1 MHIRYSKQTAHLTRH
16 LCLSKS
22 TIMSFRLMN
31 LITQMALRKLAVTSS
46 LLFLLFLIPSFGE
59 IGNITSQTRAAQ
71 ITRKGDKI
79 LTEVNTPV
87 EMRDLIQTLKGRA
100 NIKFVDD
107 TKVSVTEYSKL
118 LIDEFVYNPEKKT
131 GKLSLKAALGTI
143 RYSSGKI
150 AKNSRQNVKIKSPTA
165 CVSVRGTD
173 FTMNVQEDGASSF
186 LLLPSVD
193 ADGNSYIGSIDVSTL
208 GGTVTLDQAYEATTV
223 TTAIAPPTPPQVI
236 QQDGPVKG
244 KKQDAGKDNNEDKKP
259 TDEKDDAKID
269 EIKIKKKETQI
280 MNTFL
285 KMNDGR
291 YVFFSKDKDNMI
303 SLIVE
308 DGSNVTVNYDNRG
321 SIINAKFNSGN
332 NVLFNIKQQ

>member
-1 MHIRYSKQTAHLTRH
+1 VVPLKATLILSVL
-16 LCLSKS
+16 LCLLS
-22 TIMSFRLMN
+22 
-31 LITQMALRKLAVTSS
+31 SS
-46 LLFLLFLIPSFGE
+46 LAE
-59 IGNITSQTRAAQ
+59 VGNVTAQTRAAQ

-79 LTEVNTPV
+79 LTEVDTPV

-100 NIKFVDD
+100 DIRFVDD

-150 AKNSRQNVKIKSPTA
+150 AKNSRKNVKIKSPTA
-165 CVSVRGTD
+165 SVSVRGTD

-186 LLLPSVD
+186 ILLPSTD
-193 ADGNSYIGSIDVSTL
+193 EAGNSYVGSIDVSTL
-208 GGTVTLDQAYEATTV
+208 GGTVTLNQAYEATTV
-223 TTAIAPPTPPQVI
+223 TTAIAPPSPPQVI
-236 QQDGPVKG
+236 QQDGPAEP
-244 KKQDAGKDNNEDKKP
+244 KKKNNKDNNENNNNNTGDDKDNK
-259 TDEKDDAKID
+259 ENFDD
-269 EIKIKKKETQI
+269 IKIKRREAQL

-285 KMNDGR
+285 KMEDGR

-308 DGSNVTVNYDNRG
+308 DGSNVTVNYDNKG

-332 NVLFNIKQQ
+332 NVQFNIKQQ

>member
-1 MHIRYSKQTAHLTRH
+1 MNSLTQTVLHRALVIS
-16 LCLSKS
+16 LILNILS
-22 TIMSFRLMN
+22 
-31 LITQMALRKLAVTSS
+31 AS
-46 LLFLLFLIPSFGE
+46 LYAE
-59 IGNITSQTRAAQ
+59 IGSVTSQTKAAR
-71 ITRKGDKI
+71 ITRQGDKI

-87 EMRDLIQTLKGRA
+87 EMRDLIETLKGRT

-118 LIDEFVYNPEKKT
+118 LIDEFIYNPEKKT

-165 CVSVRGTD
+165 SVSVRGTD

-186 LLLPSVD
+186 LLLPSTD
-193 ADGNSYIGSIDVSTL
+193 DTGKSYVGSIDVSTL
-208 GGTVTLDQAYEATTV
+208 GGTVTLNKAYEATTV
-223 TTAIAPPTPPQVI
+223 TSAIAAPTPPQVI
-236 QQDGPVKG
+236 KQDGPAVKED
-244 KKQDAGKDNNEDKKP
+244 KKNKDDIEKDNNAEDNNEDQKF
-259 TDEKDDAKID
+259 DD
-269 EIKIKKKETQI
+269 IKIKRKEKQI

-285 KMNDGR
+285 KMDDGR
-291 YVFFSKDKDNMI
+291 YVFFSKDKDNLI

-308 DGSNVTVNYDNRG
+308 DGANVTVNYDNSG
-321 SIINAKFNSGN
+321 SIINAKMNSGN

>member
-1 MHIRYSKQTAHLTRH
+1 MVLILNI
-16 LCLSKS
+16 LSVS
-22 TIMSFRLMN
+22 VY
-31 LITQMALRKLAVTSS
+31 A
-46 LLFLLFLIPSFGE
+46 E
-59 IGNITSQTRAAQ
+59 IGNVTSQTKAAR

-87 EMRDLIQTLKGRA
+87 EMRDLIETLKGRT

-165 CVSVRGTD
+165 SVSVRGTD

-186 LLLPSVD
+186 LLLPSTDD
-193 ADGNSYIGSIDVSTL
+193 AGKSYVGSIDVSTL
-208 GGTVTLDQAYEATTV
+208 GGTVTLNKAYEATTV
-223 TTAIAPPTPPQVI
+223 TSAIAAPTPPQVI
-236 QQDGPVKG
+236 KQDGPAVKEE
-244 KKQDAGKDNNEDKKP
+244 KKDKDDLEKDNNAEDNNDKQKLE
-259 TDEKDDAKID
+259 DI
-269 EIKIKKKETQI
+269 EIKRKEKQI

-285 KMNDGR
+285 KMDDGR
-291 YVFFSKDKDNMI
+291 YVFFSKDKDNLI

-308 DGSNVTVNYDNRG
+308 DGANVTVNYDNSG
-321 SIINAKFNSGN
+321 SIINAKMNSGN

>member
-1 MHIRYSKQTAHLTRH
+1 
-16 LCLSKS
+16 
-22 TIMSFRLMN
+22 
-31 LITQMALRKLAVTSS
+31 MALRKLAVTSS

-87 EMRDLIQTLKGRA
+87 EMRDIIQTLKGRT

-165 CVSVRGTD
+165 SVSVRGTD

-186 LLLPSVD
+186 LLLPSTD
-193 ADGNSYIGSIDVSTL
+193 ADGNSYVGSIDVSTL

-223 TTAIAPPTPPQVI
+223 TTAIAAPTPPQVI
-236 QQDGPVKG
+236 QQDGPVKV
-244 KKQDAGKDNNEDKKP
+244 KKKGDGKDSNENKKP
-259 TDEKDDAKID
+259 ADEKKEVNFD
-269 EIKIKKKETQI
+269 EIKIKRKETQV

-285 KMNDGR
+285 RMNDGR

>member
-1 MHIRYSKQTAHLTRH
+1 VISLI
-16 LCLSKS
+16 LSILS
-22 TIMSFRLMN
+22 VSVY
-31 LITQMALRKLAVTSS
+31 A
-46 LLFLLFLIPSFGE
+46 E
-59 IGNITSQTRAAQ
+59 IGNVTSQTRAAQ

-87 EMRDLIQTLKGRA
+87 EMRDLIQTLKGRTD
-100 NIKFVDD
+100 IKFVDD

-165 CVSVRGTD
+165 SVSVRGTD

-186 LLLPSVD
+186 LLLPSTD
-193 ADGNSYIGSIDVSTL
+193 ENGNSYVGSIEVATL
-208 GGTVTLDQAYEATTV
+208 GGKVTLDQAYEATTV
-223 TTAIAPPTPPQVI
+223 TTAIAPPSPPQVI
-236 QQDGPVKG
+236 QQDGPAGPKKDKG
-244 KKQDAGKDNNEDKKP
+244 KNDNNENKKP
-259 TDEKDDAKID
+259 ADKDDGKND
-269 EIKIKKKETQI
+269 FEDIKIKRKEKQI

-285 KMNDGR
+285 KMEDGR

>member
-1 MHIRYSKQTAHLTRH
+1 MVPLKATLILSIL
-16 LCLSKS
+16 LCLFS
-22 TIMSFRLMN
+22 TS
-31 LITQMALRKLAVTSS
+31 LAEVGNVTA
-46 LLFLLFLIPSFGE
+46 
-59 IGNITSQTRAAQ
+59 QTRAAQ

-79 LTEVNTPV
+79 LTEVDTPV

-100 NIKFVDD
+100 DIKFVDD

-165 CVSVRGTD
+165 SVSVRGTD

-186 LLLPSVD
+186 ILLPSTD
-193 ADGNSYIGSIDVSTL
+193 EAGKSYVGSIDVSTL
-208 GGTVTLDQAYEATTV
+208 GGTVTLNQAYEATTV

-236 QQDGPVKG
+236 QQDGPAEP
-244 KKQDAGKDNNEDKKP
+244 KKKDNNDNNENNNNAGDNEGDKKE
-259 TDEKDDAKID
+259 DFDD
-269 EIKIKKKETQI
+269 IKIKRKEKQI

-285 KMNDGR
+285 KMEDGR

-308 DGSNVTVNYDNRG
+308 DGSNVTVNYDNKG

-332 NVLFNIKQQ
+332 NVQFNIKQQ

>member
-1 MHIRYSKQTAHLTRH
+1 
-16 LCLSKS
+16 
-22 TIMSFRLMN
+22 MN
-31 LITQMALRKLAVTSS
+31 LATQMVLRKPVVKAVTSS
-46 LLFLLFLIPSFGE
+46 LLFLLFLTPAFGE

-87 EMRDLIQTLKGRA
+87 AMRDLIQTLKGRA

-165 CVSVRGTD
+165 SVSVRGTD
-173 FTMNVQEDGASSF
+173 FTMNVQEDGATSF
-186 LLLPSVD
+186 LLLPSTD
-193 ADGNSYIGSIDVSTL
+193 TDGSSYVGSIDVSTL

-223 TTAIAPPTPPQVI
+223 TTAIAPPSPPQVI
-236 QQDGPVKG
+236 QEDGAVNG
-244 KKQDAGKDNNEDKKP
+244 KKQDVKKDNNEDKKP
-259 TDEKDDAKID
+259 TDEKEEDKFD

>member
-1 MHIRYSKQTAHLTRH
+1 
-16 LCLSKS
+16 
-22 TIMSFRLMN
+22 MN

-59 IGNITSQTRAAQ
+59 IGNITSQTRASQ

-165 CVSVRGTD
+165 SVSVRGTD

-269 EIKIKKKETQI
+269 EIKIKKKEKQI

-308 DGSNVTVNYDNRG
+308 DGSNVTVNYDNKG

>member
-1 MHIRYSKQTAHLTRH
+1 MNFLTQTVLHRALVILLT
-16 LCLSKS
+16 LSILS
-22 TIMSFRLMN
+22 VSVY
-31 LITQMALRKLAVTSS
+31 A
-46 LLFLLFLIPSFGE
+46 E
-59 IGNITSQTRAAQ
+59 IGNVTSQTKAAR

-87 EMRDLIQTLKGRA
+87 EMRDLIETLKGRA

-165 CVSVRGTD
+165 SVSVRGTD

-186 LLLPSVD
+186 LLLPSTD
-193 ADGNSYIGSIDVSTL
+193 ETGNSYVGSIDVSTL
-208 GGTVTLDQAYEATTV
+208 GGTVTLNKAYEATTV
-223 TTAIAPPTPPQVI
+223 TSAIAAPTPPQVI
-236 QQDGPVKG
+236 KQDGAAVK
-244 KKQDAGKDNNEDKKP
+244 EDKK
-259 TDEKDDAKID
+259 DKDNLEKDKNPEDKKEEQKLDDI
-269 EIKIKKKETQI
+269 EIKRKEKRV

-285 KMNDGR
+285 KMDDGR
-291 YVFFSKDKDNMI
+291 YVFFSKDKDNLI

-308 DGSNVTVNYDNRG
+308 DGANVTVNYDNNG
-321 SIINAKFNSGN
+321 SIINAKMNSGN

>member
-1 MHIRYSKQTAHLTRH
+1 MNSLIQTALHRALVIS
-16 LCLSKS
+16 LILSILS
-22 TIMSFRLMN
+22 VSVY
-31 LITQMALRKLAVTSS
+31 A
-46 LLFLLFLIPSFGE
+46 E
-59 IGNITSQTRAAQ
+59 IGNVTSQTKAAR

-87 EMRDLIQTLKGRA
+87 EMRDLIETLKGRT

-165 CVSVRGTD
+165 SVSVRGTD

-186 LLLPSVD
+186 LLLPSTD
-193 ADGNSYIGSIDVSTL
+193 ETGNSYVGSIDVSTL
-208 GGTVTLDQAYEATTV
+208 GGTVTLNKAYEATTV
-223 TTAIAPPTPPQVI
+223 TSAIAAPTPPQVI
-236 QQDGPVKG
+236 KQDGPAVK
-244 KKQDAGKDNNEDKKP
+244 EDKK
-259 TDEKDDAKID
+259 DKDNIENDQNPEDKKED
-269 EIKIKKKETQI
+269 QKFDDLEIKRKEKQI

-285 KMNDGR
+285 KMDDGR
-291 YVFFSKDKDNMI
+291 YVFFSKDKDNLI

-308 DGSNVTVNYDNRG
+308 DGANVTVNYDNSG
-321 SIINAKFNSGN
+321 SIINAKMNSGN

>member
-1 MHIRYSKQTAHLTRH
+1 MVPLKATLILSIL
-16 LCLSKS
+16 LCLFS
-22 TIMSFRLMN
+22 TS
-31 LITQMALRKLAVTSS
+31 LAEVGNVTA
-46 LLFLLFLIPSFGE
+46 
-59 IGNITSQTRAAQ
+59 QTRAAQ

-79 LTEVNTPV
+79 LTEVDTPV

-100 NIKFVDD
+100 DIKFVDD

-165 CVSVRGTD
+165 SVSVRGTD

-186 LLLPSVD
+186 ILLPSTDD
-193 ADGNSYIGSIDVSTL
+193 AGKSYVGSIDVSTL
-208 GGTVTLDQAYEATTV
+208 GGTVTLNQAYEATTV

-236 QQDGPVKG
+236 QQDGPG
-244 KKQDAGKDNNEDKKP
+244 EPKKKDNKDNNENNNNAGDNEGDKKE
-259 TDEKDDAKID
+259 DFDD
-269 EIKIKKKETQI
+269 IKIKRKEKQL

-285 KMNDGR
+285 KMEDGR

-308 DGSNVTVNYDNRG
+308 DGSNVTVNYDNKG

-332 NVLFNIKQQ
+332 NVQFNIKQQ

>member
-1 MHIRYSKQTAHLTRH
+1 MVPLRVTLILSIL
-16 LCLSKS
+16 LCLFS
-22 TIMSFRLMN
+22 TS
-31 LITQMALRKLAVTSS
+31 LAEVGNVTA
-46 LLFLLFLIPSFGE
+46 
-59 IGNITSQTRAAQ
+59 QTRAAQ

-79 LTEVNTPV
+79 LTEVDTPV

-100 NIKFVDD
+100 DIKFVDD

-165 CVSVRGTD
+165 SVSVRGTD

-186 LLLPSVD
+186 ILLPSTD
-193 ADGNSYIGSIDVSTL
+193 EAGKSYVGSIDVSTL
-208 GGTVTLDQAYEATTV
+208 GGTVTLNQAYEATTV

-236 QQDGPVKG
+236 QQDGPAEP
-244 KKQDAGKDNNEDKKP
+244 KKKDNKDNNENNNNAGDNEGDKKE
-259 TDEKDDAKID
+259 DFDD
-269 EIKIKKKETQI
+269 IKIKRKEKQI

-285 KMNDGR
+285 KMEDGR

-308 DGSNVTVNYDNRG
+308 DGSNVTVNYDNKG

-332 NVLFNIKQQ
+332 NVQFNIKQQ

>member
-1 MHIRYSKQTAHLTRH
+1 
-16 LCLSKS
+16 
-22 TIMSFRLMN
+22 MN

-165 CVSVRGTD
+165 SVSVRGTD

-193 ADGNSYIGSIDVSTL
+193 ADGNSYIGAIDVSTL

-259 TDEKDDAKID
+259 TDENDDAKID

>member
-1 MHIRYSKQTAHLTRH
+1 
-16 LCLSKS
+16 
-22 TIMSFRLMN
+22 MN
-31 LITQMALRKLAVTSS
+31 SAIQMALRKLAVTSS
-46 LLFLLFLIPSFGE
+46 LLFLLFLIPAFGE

-118 LIDEFVYNPEKKT
+118 LIDEFVYNSKKKT

-150 AKNSRQNVKIKSPTA
+150 AKNSRESVKIKSPTA
-165 CVSVRGTD
+165 SVSVRGTD

-186 LLLPSVD
+186 LLLPSTD
-193 ADGNSYIGSIDVSTL
+193 ADGKSYVGSIDVSTL

-223 TTAIAPPTPPQVI
+223 TTAIAPPSPPQVI
-236 QQDGPVKG
+236 QQDGPIKG
-244 KKQDAGKDNNEDKKP
+244 KKQQDGKDNNENKKP
-259 TDEKDDAKID
+259 VDEKRDDAD
-269 EIKIKKKETQI
+269 LGEIKIKRNEKEI
-280 MNTFL
+280 MNKFL
-285 KMNDGR
+285 KMEDGR

-303 SLIVE
+303 SLIVQ
-308 DGSNVTVNYDNRG
+308 DGSNVTVNYDNKG

>member
-1 MHIRYSKQTAHLTRH
+1 VVIL
-16 LCLSKS
+16 LNILS
-22 TIMSFRLMN
+22 
-31 LITQMALRKLAVTSS
+31 V
-46 LLFLLFLIPSFGE
+46 LLYAE
-59 IGNITSQTRAAQ
+59 IGNVTSQTKAAR

-87 EMRDLIQTLKGRA
+87 EMRDLIETLKGRT

-165 CVSVRGTD
+165 SVSVRGTD

-186 LLLPSVD
+186 LLLPSTD
-193 ADGNSYIGSIDVSTL
+193 EAGKSYVGSIDVSTL
-208 GGTVTLDQAYEATTV
+208 GGKVTLNKAYEATTV
-223 TTAIAPPTPPQVI
+223 TSAIAAPTPPQVI
-236 QQDGPVKG
+236 KQDGPV
-244 KKQDAGKDNNEDKKP
+244 DKK
-259 TDEKDDAKID
+259 DKNEKEDLEKDKNPEDEQDEQNFDDI
-269 EIKIKKKETQI
+269 EIKRKEKQI

-285 KMNDGR
+285 KMDDGR

-308 DGSNVTVNYDNRG
+308 DGSNVTVNYDNKG
-321 SIINAKFNSGN
+321 SIINAKMNSGN
-332 NVLFNIKQQ
+332 NVQFNIKQQ

>member
-1 MHIRYSKQTAHLTRH
+1 
-16 LCLSKS
+16 
-22 TIMSFRLMN
+22 MN
-31 LITQMALRKLAVTSS
+31 LATRTARLRLVTSS
-46 LLFLLFLIPSFGE
+46 LLFLLFLIPAFGE

-79 LTEVNTPV
+79 LTKVDTPV
-87 EMRDLIQTLKGRA
+87 EMRDLIQTLKGRT

-150 AKNSRQNVKIKSPTA
+150 AKNSRENVKIKSPTA
-165 CVSVRGTD
+165 SVSVRGTD

-186 LLLPSVD
+186 LLLPSTD
-193 ADGNSYIGSIDVSTL
+193 ADGKTYVGSIDVSTL

-223 TTAIAPPTPPQVI
+223 TTAIAPPSPPQVI
-236 QQDGPVKG
+236 QQDGPAKV
-244 KKQDAGKDNNEDKKP
+244 KKQKGDKDTNENNKPADKNKK
-259 TDEKDDAKID
+259 EEFD
-269 EIKIKKKETQI
+269 EIKIKRKTTQI

-308 DGSNVTVNYDNRG
+308 DGSNVTVNYDNKG

>member
-1 MHIRYSKQTAHLTRH
+1 
-16 LCLSKS
+16 
-22 TIMSFRLMN
+22 MN
-31 LITQMALRKLAVTSS
+31 LATQTVHHRLVTSS
-46 LLFLLFLIPSFGE
+46 LLFLLFLAPVFGE
-59 IGNITSQTRAAQ
+59 IGNVTSQTKAAQ

-87 EMRDLIQTLKGRA
+87 EMRDLIETLKGRA

-118 LIDEFVYNPEKKT
+118 LIDDFVYNPNKKT

-165 CVSVRGTD
+165 SVSVRGTD

-186 LLLPSVD
+186 LLLPSTD
-193 ADGNSYIGSIDVSTL
+193 EAGNSYVGSIDVSTL

-223 TTAIAPPTPPQVI
+223 TSAIAAPPPPQI
-236 QQDGPVKG
+236 IKQDGPAVK
-244 KKQDAGKDNNEDKKP
+244 EDKK
-259 TDEKDDAKID
+259 KDNLERDKKPED
-269 EIKIKKKETQI
+269 DKKEQDFDDIKIKRKEKQI

-285 KMNDGR
+285 KMDDGR

-308 DGSNVTVNYDNRG
+308 DGSNVSVNYDNKG

-332 NVLFNIKQQ
+332 NVQFNIKQQ

>member
-1 MHIRYSKQTAHLTRH
+1 MVPLKATLILSIL
-16 LCLSKS
+16 LCLFS
-22 TIMSFRLMN
+22 TS
-31 LITQMALRKLAVTSS
+31 LAEVGNVTA
-46 LLFLLFLIPSFGE
+46 
-59 IGNITSQTRAAQ
+59 QTRAAQ

-79 LTEVNTPV
+79 LTEVDTPV

-100 NIKFVDD
+100 DIKFVDD

-165 CVSVRGTD
+165 SVSVRGTD

-186 LLLPSVD
+186 ILLPSTD
-193 ADGNSYIGSIDVSTL
+193 EAGKSYVGSIDVSTL
-208 GGTVTLDQAYEATTV
+208 GGTVTLNQAYEATTV

-236 QQDGPVKG
+236 QQDGPG
-244 KKQDAGKDNNEDKKP
+244 EPKKKNNNDNNENNNNAGDN
-259 TDEKDDAKID
+259 DDNNKED
-269 EIKIKKKETQI
+269 FDDIKIKRKEKQI

-285 KMNDGR
+285 KMEDGR

-308 DGSNVTVNYDNRG
+308 DGSNVTVNYDNKG

-332 NVLFNIKQQ
+332 NVQFNIKQQ

>member
-1 MHIRYSKQTAHLTRH
+1 MVRH
-16 LCLSKS
+16 
-22 TIMSFRLMN
+22 RL
-31 LITQMALRKLAVTSS
+31 VTSS
-46 LLFLLFLIPSFGE
+46 LLFLLFLIPAFGE
-59 IGNITSQTRAAQ
+59 IGNVTSQTKAAQ

-79 LTEVNTPV
+79 LTEVDTPV
-87 EMRDLIQTLKGRA
+87 EMRDLIETLKGRA

-165 CVSVRGTD
+165 SVSVRGTD

-186 LLLPSVD
+186 LLLPSTD
-193 ADGNSYIGSIDVSTL
+193 EAGNSYVGSIDVSTL

-223 TTAIAPPTPPQVI
+223 VSAIAAPTPPQVI
-236 QQDGPVKG
+236 QQDGQKG
-244 KKQDAGKDNNEDKKP
+244 PKKEKKQKDNNENKNPDQKKEG
-259 TDEKDDAKID
+259 EKFED
-269 EIKIKKKETQI
+269 IKIKRKESQI
-280 MNTFL
+280 MNKFL
-285 KMNDGR
+285 KMEDGR

-308 DGSNVTVNYDNRG
+308 DGSNVTVNYDNSG

-332 NVLFNIKQQ
+332 NVQFNIKQQ

>member
-1 MHIRYSKQTAHLTRH
+1 M
-16 LCLSKS
+16 
-22 TIMSFRLMN
+22 
-31 LITQMALRKLAVTSS
+31 VTSS
-46 LLFLLFLIPSFGE
+46 LLFLLFLIPGFGE
-59 IGNITSQTRAAQ
+59 IGNVTSQTKAAQ

-79 LTEVNTPV
+79 LTEVDTPV
-87 EMRDLIQTLKGRA
+87 EMRDLIETLKGRA

-107 TKVSVTEYSKL
+107 TKVSITEYSKL

-131 GKLSLKAALGTI
+131 CKLSLKAALGTI

-165 CVSVRGTD
+165 SVSIRGTD

-186 LLLPSVD
+186 LLLPSTD
-193 ADGNSYIGSIDVSTL
+193 EAGNSYVGSIDVSTL

-223 TTAIAPPTPPQVI
+223 VSAIAAPTPPQVI
-236 QQDGPVKG
+236 QQDGEKG
-244 KKQDAGKDNNEDKKP
+244 PKKEKKQKDNNENKTQDQKRQGEEFE
-259 TDEKDDAKID
+259 D
-269 EIKIKKKETQI
+269 IKIKRKETQI
-280 MNTFL
+280 MNKFL
-285 KMNDGR
+285 KMDDGR

-332 NVLFNIKQQ
+332 NVQFNIKQQ

>member
-1 MHIRYSKQTAHLTRH
+1 
-16 LCLSKS
+16 
-22 TIMSFRLMN
+22 
-31 LITQMALRKLAVTSS
+31 MALHRVALVVIILNVLSVSVYA
-46 LLFLLFLIPSFGE
+46 E
-59 IGNITSQTRAAQ
+59 IGNVTSQTKAAR

-87 EMRDLIQTLKGRA
+87 EMRDLIETLKGRT

-165 CVSVRGTD
+165 SVSVRGTD

-186 LLLPSVD
+186 LLLPSTD
-193 ADGNSYIGSIDVSTL
+193 EAGNSYVGSIDVATL
-208 GGTVTLDQAYEATTV
+208 GGKVTLNKAYEATTV
-223 TTAIAPPTPPQVI
+223 TSAITAPTPPIVI
-236 QQDGPVKG
+236 KQDGPAVKEE
-244 KKQDAGKDNNEDKKP
+244 KKDKDNLENDQNADEDKNEREFE
-259 TDEKDDAKID
+259 D
-269 EIKIKKKETQI
+269 IKIKRKENQI

-285 KMNDGR
+285 KMDDGR

-308 DGSNVTVNYDNRG
+308 DGSNVTVNYDNKG
-321 SIINAKFNSGN
+321 SIINAKMNTGN
-332 NVLFNIKQQ
+332 NVQFNIKQQ

>member
-1 MHIRYSKQTAHLTRH
+1 MTTLIQVVLLKVTLILSIL
-16 LCLSKS
+16 LCLFS
-22 TIMSFRLMN
+22 TS
-31 LITQMALRKLAVTSS
+31 LAEVGNVTA
-46 LLFLLFLIPSFGE
+46 
-59 IGNITSQTRAAQ
+59 QTRAAQ

-79 LTEVNTPV
+79 LTEVDTPV

-100 NIKFVDD
+100 DIKFVDD

-118 LIDEFVYNPEKKT
+118 IIDEFVYNPEKKT

-150 AKNSRQNVKIKSPTA
+150 AKNSRKNVKIKSPTA
-165 CVSVRGTD
+165 SVSVRGTD

-186 LLLPSVD
+186 ILLPSTD
-193 ADGNSYIGSIDVSTL
+193 ETGKSYVGSIDVSTL
-208 GGTVTLDQAYEATTV
+208 GGTVTLNQAYEATTV

-236 QQDGPVKG
+236 QQDGPAEP
-244 KKQDAGKDNNEDKKP
+244 KKKNNNDNNENNNNAGDKE
-259 TDEKDDAKID
+259 DREEDFDD
-269 EIKIKKKETQI
+269 IKIKRKEKQL

-285 KMNDGR
+285 KMEDGR

-308 DGSNVTVNYDNRG
+308 DGSNVTVNYDNKG

-332 NVLFNIKQQ
+332 NVQFNIKQQ

>member
-1 MHIRYSKQTAHLTRH
+1 MVIILNI
-16 LCLSKS
+16 LSVS
-22 TIMSFRLMN
+22 VY
-31 LITQMALRKLAVTSS
+31 A
-46 LLFLLFLIPSFGE
+46 E
-59 IGNITSQTRAAQ
+59 IGNVTSQTKAAR

-87 EMRDLIQTLKGRA
+87 EMRDLIETLKGRT

-150 AKNSRQNVKIKSPTA
+150 AQNSGKNVKIKSPTA
-165 CVSVRGTD
+165 SVSVRGTD

-186 LLLPSVD
+186 LLLPSTD
-193 ADGNSYIGSIDVSTL
+193 DTGNSYVGSIDVSTL
-208 GGTVTLDQAYEATTV
+208 GGTVTLNKAYEATTV
-223 TTAIAPPTPPQVI
+223 TSAIAPPTPPQVI
-236 QQDGPVKG
+236 KQDGPAVKD
-244 KKQDAGKDNNEDKKP
+244 KEDKKNDNLENDNKP
-259 TDEKDDAKID
+259 EEEKEDQKFDDI
-269 EIKIKKKETQI
+269 EIKRKEKQI

-285 KMNDGR
+285 KMDDGR

-308 DGSNVTVNYDNRG
+308 DGANVTVNYDNKG
-321 SIINAKFNSGN
+321 SIINAKMNSGN
-332 NVLFNIKQQ
+332 NVQFNIKQQ

>member
-1 MHIRYSKQTAHLTRH
+1 MTTLILMVPLKVTLILSFI
-16 LCLSKS
+16 LCLFS
-22 TIMSFRLMN
+22 TC
-31 LITQMALRKLAVTSS
+31 LAEVGNVTA
-46 LLFLLFLIPSFGE
+46 
-59 IGNITSQTRAAQ
+59 QTRAAQ

-79 LTEVNTPV
+79 LTEVDTPV
-87 EMRDLIQTLKGRA
+87 EMRDLIQTLKGRTD
-100 NIKFVDD
+100 IKFVDD

-118 LIDEFVYNPEKKT
+118 IIDEFVYNPEKKT

-165 CVSVRGTD
+165 SVSVRGTD

-186 LLLPSVD
+186 ILLPSTD
-193 ADGNSYIGSIDVSTL
+193 EAGKSYVGSIDVSTL
-208 GGTVTLDQAYEATTV
+208 GGTVTLSQAYEATTV

-236 QQDGPVKG
+236 QQDGPAEP
-244 KKQDAGKDNNEDKKP
+244 KKKNNNDNNENNNNAGDNDGKKE
-259 TDEKDDAKID
+259 DFND
-269 EIKIKKKETQI
+269 IKIKRREKQI

-285 KMNDGR
+285 KMEDGR

-308 DGSNVTVNYDNRG
+308 DGSNVTVNYDNKG

-332 NVLFNIKQQ
+332 NVQFNIKQQ

>member
-1 MHIRYSKQTAHLTRH
+1 MTILIQMVPLKATLILSIL
-16 LCLSKS
+16 LCLFS
-22 TIMSFRLMN
+22 TS
-31 LITQMALRKLAVTSS
+31 LAEVGNVTA
-46 LLFLLFLIPSFGE
+46 
-59 IGNITSQTRAAQ
+59 QTRAAQ

-79 LTEVNTPV
+79 LTEVDTPV

-100 NIKFVDD
+100 DIKFVDD

-165 CVSVRGTD
+165 SVSVRGTD

-186 LLLPSVD
+186 ILLPSTD
-193 ADGNSYIGSIDVSTL
+193 EAGKSYVGSIDVSTL
-208 GGTVTLDQAYEATTV
+208 GGTVTLNQAYEATTV

-236 QQDGPVKG
+236 QQDGPG
-244 KKQDAGKDNNEDKKP
+244 EPKKKNNNDNNENNNNAGDNEDNKE
-259 TDEKDDAKID
+259 DFDD
-269 EIKIKKKETQI
+269 IKIKRKEKQI

-285 KMNDGR
+285 KMEDGR

-308 DGSNVTVNYDNRG
+308 DGSNVTVNYDNKG

-332 NVLFNIKQQ
+332 NVQFNIKQQ

>member
-1 MHIRYSKQTAHLTRH
+1 
-16 LCLSKS
+16 
-22 TIMSFRLMN
+22 MN
-31 LITQMALRKLAVTSS
+31 LVTQTGRHKLVTSS
-46 LLFLLFLIPSFGE
+46 LLFLLFLAPVFGE
-59 IGNITSQTRAAQ
+59 IGNVTSQTKAAR

-87 EMRDLIQTLKGRA
+87 EMRDLIETLKGRA

-165 CVSVRGTD
+165 SVSVRGTD

-186 LLLPSVD
+186 LLLPSTDD
-193 ADGNSYIGSIDVSTL
+193 AGNSYVGSIDVSTL
-208 GGTVTLDQAYEATTV
+208 GGTVTLNQAYEATTV
-223 TTAIAPPTPPQVI
+223 VSAIAAPTPPQVI
-236 QQDGPVKG
+236 QQDGKG
-244 KKQDAGKDNNEDKKP
+244 GPKKENKQKDNNENKNPDQQKEG
-259 TDEKDDAKID
+259 DRFED
-269 EIKIKKKETQI
+269 IKIKRKEKQI
-280 MNTFL
+280 MNKFL
-285 KMNDGR
+285 KMDDGR

-332 NVLFNIKQQ
+332 NVQFNIKQQ

>member
-1 MHIRYSKQTAHLTRH
+1 MVLHKVALVVIILNI
-16 LCLSKS
+16 LSVS
-22 TIMSFRLMN
+22 VY
-31 LITQMALRKLAVTSS
+31 A
-46 LLFLLFLIPSFGE
+46 E
-59 IGNITSQTRAAQ
+59 IGNVTSQTKAAR

-87 EMRDLIQTLKGRA
+87 EMRDLIETLKGRT

-150 AKNSRQNVKIKSPTA
+150 AQNSGKNVKIKSPTA
-165 CVSVRGTD
+165 SVSVRGTD

-186 LLLPSVD
+186 LLLPSTD
-193 ADGNSYIGSIDVSTL
+193 DTGNSYVGSIDVSTL
-208 GGTVTLDQAYEATTV
+208 GGTVTLNKAYEATTV
-223 TTAIAPPTPPQVI
+223 TSAIAPPTPPQVI
-236 QQDGPVKG
+236 KQDGPAVKD
-244 KKQDAGKDNNEDKKP
+244 KEDKKNDNLENDNKP
-259 TDEKDDAKID
+259 EEEKEDQKFDDI
-269 EIKIKKKETQI
+269 EIKRKEKQI

-285 KMNDGR
+285 KMDDGR

-308 DGSNVTVNYDNRG
+308 DGANVTVNYDNKG
-321 SIINAKFNSGN
+321 SIINAKMNSGN
-332 NVLFNIKQQ
+332 NVQFNIKQQ

>member
-1 MHIRYSKQTAHLTRH
+1 M
-16 LCLSKS
+16 
-22 TIMSFRLMN
+22 MVRL
-31 LITQMALRKLAVTSS
+31 KSS
-46 LLFLLFLIPSFGE
+46 LILSVLVCLLSSSLAE
-59 IGNITSQTRAAQ
+59 VGNVTAQTRAAQ

-79 LTEVNTPV
+79 LTEVDTPV

-100 NIKFVDD
+100 DIKFVDD

-118 LIDEFVYNPEKKT
+118 IIDEFVYNPEKKT
-131 GKLSLKAALGTI
+131 GKISLKAALGTI

-150 AKNSRQNVKIKSPTA
+150 AKNSRKNVKIKSPTA
-165 CVSVRGTD
+165 SVSVRGTD

-186 LLLPSVD
+186 ILLPSTD
-193 ADGNSYIGSIDVSTL
+193 EAGKSYVGSIDVSTL
-208 GGTVTLDQAYEATTV
+208 GGTVTLNQAYEATTV

-236 QQDGPVKG
+236 QQDGPAEP
-244 KKQDAGKDNNEDKKP
+244 KKKNNNDNNENNNNAGDNEDGKE
-259 TDEKDDAKID
+259 DFND
-269 EIKIKKKETQI
+269 IKIKRKEKQI

-285 KMNDGR
+285 KMKDGR

-308 DGSNVTVNYDNRG
+308 DGSNVTVNYDNKG

-332 NVLFNIKQQ
+332 NVQFNIKQQ

>member
-1 MHIRYSKQTAHLTRH
+1 VVK
-16 LCLSKS
+16 
-22 TIMSFRLMN
+22 
-31 LITQMALRKLAVTSS
+31 AVTSS
-46 LLFLLFLIPSFGE
+46 LLFLLFLTPAFGE

-165 CVSVRGTD
+165 SVSVRGTD
-173 FTMNVQEDGASSF
+173 FTMNVQEDGATSF
-186 LLLPSVD
+186 LLLPSTD
-193 ADGNSYIGSIDVSTL
+193 ADGSSYVGSIDVSTL

-223 TTAIAPPTPPQVI
+223 TTAIAPPSPPQVI
-236 QQDGPVKG
+236 QEDGAVNG
-244 KKQDAGKDNNEDKKP
+244 KKRDVKKDNNEDKKP
-259 TDEKDDAKID
+259 TDEKEEDKFD

>member
-1 MHIRYSKQTAHLTRH
+1 MNLVTQTAHR
-16 LCLSKS
+16 
-22 TIMSFRLMN
+22 RL
-31 LITQMALRKLAVTSS
+31 VTSS
-46 LLFLLFLIPSFGE
+46 LLFLLFLIPAFGE
-59 IGNITSQTRAAQ
+59 IGNVTSQTKAAQ

-79 LTEVNTPV
+79 LTEVDTPV
-87 EMRDLIQTLKGRA
+87 EMRDLIETLKGRA

-107 TKVSVTEYSKL
+107 TKVSITEYSKL

-165 CVSVRGTD
+165 SVSVRGTD

-186 LLLPSVD
+186 LLLPSTD
-193 ADGNSYIGSIDVSTL
+193 EAGNSYVGSIDVSTL

-223 TTAIAPPTPPQVI
+223 VSAIAAPTPPQVI
-236 QQDGPVKG
+236 QQDGKKG
-244 KKQDAGKDNNEDKKP
+244 PKKEKKQKDNNENKNPDQKREGEEFG
-259 TDEKDDAKID
+259 D
-269 EIKIKKKETQI
+269 IKIKRKETQI
-280 MNTFL
+280 MNKFL
-285 KMNDGR
+285 KMEDGR

-332 NVLFNIKQQ
+332 NVQFNIKQQ

>member
-1 MHIRYSKQTAHLTRH
+1 
-16 LCLSKS
+16 
-22 TIMSFRLMN
+22 MN
-31 LITQMALRKLAVTSS
+31 SQIQMALHRALVI
-46 LLFLLFLIPSFGE
+46 LLILNILSVSVYAE
-59 IGNITSQTRAAQ
+59 IGNVTSQTKAAR

-87 EMRDLIQTLKGRA
+87 EMRDLIETLKGRA
-100 NIKFVDD
+100 NIKFIDD

-150 AKNSRQNVKIKSPTA
+150 AQNSRKNVKIKSPTA
-165 CVSVRGTD
+165 SVSVRGTD

-186 LLLPSVD
+186 LLLPSTD
-193 ADGNSYIGSIDVSTL
+193 DTGKSYVGSIDVSTL
-208 GGTVTLDQAYEATTV
+208 GGTVTLSKAYEATTV
-223 TTAIAPPTPPQVI
+223 TSAIAPPTPPQVI
-236 QQDGPVKG
+236 KQDGPAVKDKDD
-244 KKQDAGKDNNEDKKP
+244 KKNDNLENDNNPD
-259 TDEKDDAKID
+259 DEKEKQKFDDI
-269 EIKIKKKETQI
+269 EIKRKEKQI

-285 KMNDGR
+285 KMDDGR

-308 DGSNVTVNYDNRG
+308 DGSNVTVNYDNKG
-321 SIINAKFNSGN
+321 SVINAKMNSGN
-332 NVLFNIKQQ
+332 NVQFNIKQQ

>member
-1 MHIRYSKQTAHLTRH
+1 MNSLIQTALHRALVIS
-16 LCLSKS
+16 LILSILS
-22 TIMSFRLMN
+22 VSVY
-31 LITQMALRKLAVTSS
+31 A
-46 LLFLLFLIPSFGE
+46 E
-59 IGNITSQTRAAQ
+59 IGNVTSQTKAAR
-71 ITRKGDKI
+71 ITRQGDKI

-87 EMRDLIQTLKGRA
+87 EMRDLIETLKGRT

-165 CVSVRGTD
+165 SVSVRGTD

-186 LLLPSVD
+186 LLLPSTD
-193 ADGNSYIGSIDVSTL
+193 ETGNSYVGSIDVSTL
-208 GGTVTLDQAYEATTV
+208 GGTVTLNKAYEATTV
-223 TTAIAPPTPPQVI
+223 TSAIAAPTPPQVI
-236 QQDGPVKG
+236 KQDGPGVK
-244 KKQDAGKDNNEDKKP
+244 EDKKDKDNLENDNNAEDNK
-259 TDEKDDAKID
+259 DEQKLEDI
-269 EIKIKKKETQI
+269 EIKRKEKQI

-285 KMNDGR
+285 KMDDGR
-291 YVFFSKDKDNMI
+291 YVFFSKDKDNLI

-308 DGSNVTVNYDNRG
+308 DGANVTVNYDNSG
-321 SIINAKFNSGN
+321 SIINAKMNSGN

>member
-1 MHIRYSKQTAHLTRH
+1 MVLHKVALGVIILNI
-16 LCLSKS
+16 LSVS
-22 TIMSFRLMN
+22 VY
-31 LITQMALRKLAVTSS
+31 A
-46 LLFLLFLIPSFGE
+46 E
-59 IGNITSQTRAAQ
+59 IGNVTSQTKAAR

-87 EMRDLIQTLKGRA
+87 EMRDLIETLKGRT

-165 CVSVRGTD
+165 SVSVRGTD

-186 LLLPSVD
+186 LLLPSTDD
-193 ADGNSYIGSIDVSTL
+193 AGNSYVGSIDVATL
-208 GGTVTLDQAYEATTV
+208 GGKVTLNKAYEATTV
-223 TTAIAPPTPPQVI
+223 TSAIAAPTPPQVI
-236 QQDGPVKG
+236 KQDGPAVKEE
-244 KKQDAGKDNNEDKKP
+244 KKDNDNLENDKNPDDDKK
-259 TDEKDDAKID
+259 EQEFDD
-269 EIKIKKKETQI
+269 IKIKRKEKQI

-285 KMNDGR
+285 KMDDGR

-308 DGSNVTVNYDNRG
+308 DGSNVTVNYDNKG
-321 SIINAKFNSGN
+321 SIINAKMNSGN
-332 NVLFNIKQQ
+332 NVQFNIKQQ

>member
-1 MHIRYSKQTAHLTRH
+1 MISLI
-16 LCLSKS
+16 LNILSVS
-22 TIMSFRLMN
+22 VY
-31 LITQMALRKLAVTSS
+31 A
-46 LLFLLFLIPSFGE
+46 E
-59 IGNITSQTRAAQ
+59 IGSVTSQTKAAR

-87 EMRDLIQTLKGRA
+87 EMRDLIETLKGRT

-165 CVSVRGTD
+165 SVSVRGTD
-173 FTMNVQEDGASSF
+173 FTINVQEDGASSF
-186 LLLPSVD
+186 LLLPSTD
-193 ADGNSYIGSIDVSTL
+193 EAGKSYVGSIDVSTL
-208 GGTVTLDQAYEATTV
+208 GGTVTLNKAYEATTV
-223 TTAIAPPTPPQVI
+223 TSAIAPPTPPVVI
-236 QQDGPVKG
+236 KQDGPAVKDKDDN
-244 KKQDAGKDNNEDKKP
+244 KKDNLEKDNNAEDNKEEQKLE
-259 TDEKDDAKID
+259 DI
-269 EIKIKKKETQI
+269 EIKRKEKQI

-285 KMNDGR
+285 KMDDGR
-291 YVFFSKDKDNMI
+291 YVFFSKDKDNLI

-308 DGSNVTVNYDNRG
+308 DGANVTVNYDNNG
-321 SIINAKFNSGN
+321 SIINAKMNSGN

>member
-1 MHIRYSKQTAHLTRH
+1 MVYRKVILI
-16 LCLSKS
+16 LILNLLSISVYGK
-22 TIMSFRLMN
+22 
-31 LITQMALRKLAVTSS
+31 V
-46 LLFLLFLIPSFGE
+46 
-59 IGNITSQTRAAQ
+59 GNVVSQTKAAQ

-79 LTEVNTPV
+79 LTEVDTPV
-87 EMRDLIQTLKGRA
+87 EMRDVIETLKGRT

-150 AKNSRQNVKIKSPTA
+150 AQNSGKNVKIKSPTA
-165 CVSVRGTD
+165 SVSVRGTD

-186 LLLPSVD
+186 LLLPSTD
-193 ADGNSYIGSIDVSTL
+193 DTGKSYVGSIDVSTL
-208 GGTVTLDQAYEATTV
+208 GGTVTLNKAYQATSV
-223 TTAIAPPTPPQVI
+223 TSAIAPPTPPQVI
-236 QQDGPVKG
+236 KQDGPAVKED
-244 KKQDAGKDNNEDKKP
+244 KEKKDNLENDKN
-259 TDEKDDAKID
+259 TEEEGEKEEFDD
-269 EIKIKKKETQI
+269 IKIKRKEKQI

-285 KMNDGR
+285 KMDDGR

-308 DGSNVTVNYDNRG
+308 DGSNVTVNYDNKG
-321 SIINAKFNSGN
+321 SIINAKMNSGN
-332 NVLFNIKQQ
+332 NVQFNIKQQ